1 MAVDK
6 TPHEIIIKP
15 IVSEKSYALSDRG
28 SYTFEVAP
36 NANKVEIKRAVE
48 NIFKVHVVSVNTLH
62 RLGKRVRT
70 LRGEGKRPDQ
80 KRAIVTLA
88 AGQTIDVFGKDNN

>member
-6 TPHEIIIKP
+6 AAHEIIIKP
-15 IVSEKSYALSDRG
+15 IVSEKSYAQSDRG
-28 SYTFEVAP
+28 RYTFEVAP
-36 NANKVEIKRAVE
+36 NASKIEIKRAIE
-48 NIFKVHVVSVNTLH
+48 EIFKVKVVSVNTLH

-70 LRGEGKRPDQ
+70 MRGFGKRNDQ

-88 AGQTIDVFGKDNN
+88 KGQTIDVFGNNN